1 MIKMIWKTAVFLYWM
16 GVLGFCIVLASLF
29 IVKIKNIALYL
40 NLFDEKDNFSYED
53 MKNLVIIL

>member
-1 MIKMIWKTAVFLYWM
+1 M